1 MARKKKYQPFKYL
14 NFTVIR
20 AVDGDTVEIE
30 VDYGFR
36 GRYRDNF
43 RLMGIDTPERGHAGF
58 TEATERLTTLLE
70 QYVGQLELE
79 VTKRDKYG
87 RYLAEIRVAATGFS
101 INQQMIIEGHAKAYY
116 GGKR

>member
-1 MARKKKYQPFKYL
+1 MAKKKYNPYIYR

-20 AVDGDTVEIE
+20 AVDGDTVELE
-30 VDYGFR
+30 VDVGFR
-36 GRYRDNF
+36 SRYRDNF
-43 RLMGIDTPERGHAGF
+43 RLMGIDTPERGHEGF
-58 TEATERLTTLLE
+58 TEATERLTALLE
-70 QYVGQLELE
+70 QYAGQLELE

-87 RYLAEIRVAATGFS
+87 RYLGEIRVAETGFS

>member
-1 MARKKKYQPFKYL
+1 MARKKKYKPFKYL

-30 VDYGFR
+30 VDYGFK
-36 GRYRDNF
+36 GRFRDNF
-43 RLMGIDTPERGHAGF
+43 RLTGIDTPERGREGF
-58 TEATERLTTLLE
+58 TEATERLTALLE
-70 QYVGQLELE
+70 QYAGGLELE

-87 RYLAEIRVAATGFS
+87 RYLAEIRVTDTGLS
-101 INQQMIIEGHAKAYY
+101 INQQMILEGYAKAYY

>member
-1 MARKKKYQPFKYL
+1 MARKKYNPFRYR

-30 VDYGFR
+30 VDYGFK

-43 RLMGIDTPERGHAGF
+43 RLSGIDTPERGQDGF
-58 TEATERLTTLLE
+58 TEATERLSALLE
-70 QYVGQLELE
+70 QYTGELVLE
-79 VTKRDKYG
+79 VKKRDKYG
-87 RYLAEIRVAATGFS
+87 RYLAEFYTHDTGFS
-101 INQQMIIEGHAKAYY
+101 INQQMIIEGHAKTYH